1 MNARQIRGLNARY
14 VASQWELILATDAAK
29 AAPGDK
35 KLEEKAIVAKRR
47 RDCLL
52 AQMDAIP

>member
-1 MNARQIRGLNARY
+1 MNARQIRTLHTKY
-14 VASQWELILATDAAK
+14 VASQWNLILANDAAK
-29 AAPGDK
+29 MYPGDAK
-35 KLEEKAIVAKRR
+35 MEEKAIVAKRE